1 MKSRYSLTWVI
12 VLLAFAIACSSGFP
26 SRLLPAVRS
35 AANGVC
41 HIGECFGGDRRS
53 VALIFEEQHLSR
65 TAQIQ
70 EAMSLVRLYRD
81 VGLRHVV
88 LEGYLQDRPAIRA
101 GWAAE
106 RRLNEA
112 VYLDVVTTL
121 LRDGEISAAEFL
133 KLTFDDVV
141 LHPGETSSE
150 HSPELDPEAAEAP
163 FRYLWAIAQKGV
175 DPKRSETARRMLA
188 EAFSAGDPNGDARS
202 RNAFEFVL
210 GADAWALATA
220 RRLEG
225 GGTLPASE
233 GVHLLQEIRGRATQS
248 QVTVSSQVRNA
259 MDRALTFWRAR
270 SSADQTLG
278 RAARALGTQPD
289 VKWIAVSLGA
299 AHTRGVADAL
309 RRASQPYAILTPLVL
324 RTGDHRGDLNREAL
338 DRRSSGQAVHSGALA
353 AWIEQSFPAAHRKP
367 EPMLD
372 SARGQAEVEIRM
384 FVADIV
390 GSGAALPAA
399 GDLRGTFVAVD
410 PARIKV
416 VSQQDALGRR
426 VFEFPITVLASES
439 GTERTIW
446 VRAAEAGSGE
456 TAATGPTGIETRLQR
471 ALREIQEERPGETAQ
486 DTQLETVAVTPSIHA
501 VFAPSQQ
508 AFFASAAGLGRR

>member
-150 HSPELDPEAAEAP
+150 Q
-163 FRYLWAIAQKGV
+163 I
-175 DPKRSETARRMLA
+175 
-188 EAFSAGDPNGDARS
+188 
-202 RNAFEFVL
+202 
-210 GADAWALATA
+210 
-220 RRLEG
+220 
-225 GGTLPASE
+225 
-233 GVHLLQEIRGRATQS
+233 GRAH
-248 QVTVSSQVRNA
+248 V
-259 MDRALTFWRAR
+259 
-270 SSADQTLG
+270 
-278 RAARALGTQPD
+278 
-289 VKWIAVSLGA
+289 
-299 AHTRGVADAL
+299 
-309 RRASQPYAILTPLVL
+309 
-324 RTGDHRGDLNREAL
+324 
-338 DRRSSGQAVHSGALA
+338 
-353 AWIEQSFPAAHRKP
+353 
-367 EPMLD
+367 
-372 SARGQAEVEIRM
+372 
-384 FVADIV
+384 
-390 GSGAALPAA
+390 
-399 GDLRGTFVAVD
+399 
-410 PARIKV
+410 
-416 VSQQDALGRR
+416 
-426 VFEFPITVLASES
+426 
-439 GTERTIW
+439 
-446 VRAAEAGSGE
+446 
-456 TAATGPTGIETRLQR
+456 
-471 ALREIQEERPGETAQ
+471 
-486 DTQLETVAVTPSIHA
+486 
-501 VFAPSQQ
+501 
-508 AFFASAAGLGRR
+508 